1 MQLKPTQL
9 DTHLAQNLAP
19 CYLISGDEPL
29 LVQECADA
37 IRRAARAGGCAE
49 RQRLHISSKDDWLEL
64 GHAAGSLSL
73 FAERKLIEVQLPSG
87 KPGTEGSKAIQEY
100 LASSPDDVLLIV
112 SGRIDKQSQKSKWYL
127 ALDQAG
133 VVMPIWPVSPTE
145 LPRWISDRMSSLGLT
160 AEPDAITLLAER
172 LEGNLLAAAQEVEKL
187 KLLHG
192 DHTITATMV
201 ADTVSDNARYDA
213 FRLVDVALS
222 GDARGAVRTLRGLKG
237 EAVQPPV
244 LLWAVAREVRLLA
257 DLKRDV
263 AAGTSIDRA
272 MQQKGVWRNRQG
284 LVRTALNRLSGRDLA
299 EMQTLSFQVDGS
311 SKGFLLGEPWSLLE
325 RLLIVLA
332 QGLPADSTRSRLA

>member
-1 MQLKPTQL
+1 MQIKPAQL
-9 DTHLAQNLAP
+9 DTHLAQHLAP

-29 LVQECADA
+29 IVQECADA
-37 IRRAARAGGCAE
+37 IRRAARAGGCTE
-49 RQRLHISSKDDWLEL
+49 RQRIHISGKDDWLEL

-87 KPGTEGSKAIQEY
+87 KPSTEGSKAIQEC
-100 LASSPDDVLLIV
+100 LASSPEDVLLIV

-133 VVMPIWPVSPTE
+133 VVMPIWPVAPAD
-145 LPRWISDRMSSLGLT
+145 LPRWISERMASVGLA
-160 AEPDAITLLAER
+160 AEADAVALMAER
-172 LEGNLLAAAQEVEKL
+172 LEGNLLAAAQEIEKL

-192 DHTITATMV
+192 NKQITASMI

-222 GDARGAVRTLRGLKG
+222 GDARGAVRTLRGLRG
-237 EAVQPPV
+237 EELQPPM

-284 LVRTALNRLSGRDLA
+284 LVKTALNRLSGRELA

-325 RLLIVLA
+325 RLLIVMA
-332 QGLPADSTRSRLA
+332 QGLSTDSTRARLA

>member
-1 MQLKPTQL
+1 MVTPYV
-9 DTHLAQNLAP
+9 AP
-19 CYLISGDEPL
+19 VASIVTAASDSPRRMIGLVGVPL
-29 LVQECADA
+29 
-37 IRRAARAGGCAE
+37 
-49 RQRLHISSKDDWLEL
+49 
-64 GHAAGSLSL
+64 
-73 FAERKLIEVQLPSG
+73 
-87 KPGTEGSKAIQEY
+87 
-100 LASSPDDVLLIV
+100 LLIV

-133 VVMPIWPVSPTE
+133 VVMPIWPVSPAE

-284 LVRTALNRLSGRDLA
+284 LVRTALNRLSGRELA

>member
-37 IRRAARAGGCAE
+37 IRRAARAGGCTE

-133 VVMPIWPVSPTE
+133 VVMPIWPVSPAE

-160 AEPDAITLLAER
+160 AEPDAIALLAER

>member
-1 MQLKPTQL
+1 
-9 DTHLAQNLAP
+9 
-19 CYLISGDEPL
+19 
-29 LVQECADA
+29 
-37 IRRAARAGGCAE
+37 
-49 RQRLHISSKDDWLEL
+49 
-64 GHAAGSLSL
+64 
-73 FAERKLIEVQLPSG
+73 
-87 KPGTEGSKAIQEY
+87 
-100 LASSPDDVLLIV
+100 
-112 SGRIDKQSQKSKWYL
+112 
-127 ALDQAG
+127 
-133 VVMPIWPVSPTE
+133 
-145 LPRWISDRMSSLGLT
+145 
-160 AEPDAITLLAER
+160 
-172 LEGNLLAAAQEVEKL
+172 
-187 KLLHG
+187 
-192 DHTITATMV
+192 MV

>member
-1 MQLKPTQL
+1 MQLKPAQL

-37 IRRAARAGGCAE
+37 IRRAARAGGCTE

-112 SGRIDKQSQKSKWYL
+112 SGRIDKQSHKSKWYL

-133 VVMPIWPVSPTE
+133 VVMPIWPVAPAE
-145 LPRWISDRMSSLGLT
+145 LPRWISDRMNSLGLT

-172 LEGNLLAAAQEVEKL
+172 LEGNLLAAAQEIEKL

>member
-37 IRRAARAGGCAE
+37 IRRAARAEGCAE

-160 AEPDAITLLAER
+160 AEPDAIALLAER

>member
-37 IRRAARAGGCAE
+37 IRRAARAGGCTE

>member
-37 IRRAARAGGCAE
+37 IRQAARAGGCTE

-160 AEPDAITLLAER
+160 AEPDAIALLAER

>member
-37 IRRAARAGGCAE
+37 IRRAARAGGCTE

-192 DHTITATMV
+192 DHSITATMV

-325 RLLIVLA
+325 RLLIILA

>member
-1 MQLKPTQL
+1 MQLKPAQL
-9 DTHLAQNLAP
+9 DTHLAQHLAP

-37 IRRAARAGGCAE
+37 IRSAARAGGCTE
-49 RQRLHISSKDDWLEL
+49 RQRLHISGKDDWLEL

-100 LASSPDDVLLIV
+100 LASAPDDVLLIV

-133 VVMPIWPVSPTE
+133 VVMPIWPVAPAE
-145 LPRWISDRMSSLGLT
+145 LPQWIADRMSSLGLT

-172 LEGNLLAAAQEVEKL
+172 LEGNLLAAAQEIEKL

-192 DHTITATMV
+192 DETITASMV

-263 AAGTSIDRA
+263 AAGASIDRA

-311 SKGFLLGEPWSLLE
+311 SKGFLLGEPWGLLE

>member
-1 MQLKPTQL
+1 MQLKPAQL
-9 DTHLAQNLAP
+9 DTHLAQQLAP

-37 IRRAARAGGCAE
+37 IRSAARAGGCTE
-49 RQRLHISSKDDWLEL
+49 RQRLNISGKDDWLEL

-100 LASSPDDVLLIV
+100 LASAPDDVLLIV
-112 SGRIDKQSQKSKWYL
+112 SGRIDKQSQTSKWYL

-133 VVMPIWPVSPTE
+133 VVMPIWPVAPAE
-145 LPRWISDRMSSLGLT
+145 LPQWIADRMSSLGLT

-172 LEGNLLAAAQEVEKL
+172 LEGNLLAAAQEIEKL

-192 DHTITATMV
+192 DETITASMV

-263 AAGTSIDRA
+263 AAGASIDRA

-311 SKGFLLGEPWSLLE
+311 SKGFLLGEPWGLLE

>member
-1 MQLKPTQL
+1 MQLKPAQL
-9 DTHLAQNLAP
+9 GTHLAQNLAP

-37 IRRAARAGGCAE
+37 IRRAARAGGCTE

>member
-37 IRRAARAGGCAE
+37 IRRAARAGGCTE

-133 VVMPIWPVSPTE
+133 VVMPIWPVSPAE

-192 DHTITATMV
+192 DHSITATMV

-325 RLLIVLA
+325 RLLIILA

>member
-37 IRRAARAGGCAE
+37 IRRAARAGGCTE

-133 VVMPIWPVSPTE
+133 VVMPIWPVSPAE

-160 AEPDAITLLAER
+160 AEPDAIALLAER

-311 SKGFLLGEPWSLLE
+311 SKGFLMGEPWSLLE

>member
-160 AEPDAITLLAER
+160 AEPDAIALLAER

>member
-1 MQLKPTQL
+1 MQLKPPQL
-9 DTHLAQNLAP
+9 ADHLSQHLAP

-29 LVQECADA
+29 IVQECVDA
-37 IRRAARAGGCAE
+37 IRAAARAAGCAE
-49 RQRLHISSKDDWLEL
+49 RQRITISSKDDWLEL
-64 GHAAGSLSL
+64 GHTAGSLSL
-73 FAERKLIEVQLPSG
+73 FADRKLIEVQLPSG

-100 LASSPDDVLLIV
+100 LAGDQEDVLLIV

-133 VVMPIWPVSPTE
+133 VVMPIWPVSPAE

-284 LVRTALNRLSGRDLA
+284 LVRTALNRLSGRELA

>member
-1 MQLKPTQL
+1 MQLKPAQL

-37 IRRAARAGGCAE
+37 IRRAARAGGCTE

-100 LASSPDDVLLIV
+100 LANSPDDVLLIV

-145 LPRWISDRMSSLGLT
+145 LPHWISDRMSSLGLT